1 MNALTARPNT
11 VAVAVVAVIVAA
23 GLTDPVWV
31 DAAVIIGIQALIALS
46 VGLSFGQAG
55 LLSLAQAPFAA
66 IGAYATGILTV
77 KLGWS
82 PWPGLALAIVL
93 PTLLGYVLARLVIR
107 LEPLAVALA
116 TLALAAIL
124 EVLIRNW
131 DSVTGGYMGLTGVP
145 PLDWA
150 GEPRRYL
157 WLVLL
162 TICLVVFVY
171 ENLMRS
177 RFGRALNTIRHDR
190 ARAMADGVP
199 VVALSSAAF
208 GLSATFAGL
217 AGWLYAHY
225 VSYLG
230 PGDLGT
236 HLSISVVLMA
246 VIGGASYV
254 LGPLVGAVVLG
265 VLMRM
270 LPAQEL
276 QGLFYGF
283 TLIVILLVA
292 RDGVLGLLAPWVP
305 RRKVRASHDTPSA
318 SVTSGITADAPASAA
333 VAVPAVPDNGSAR

>member
-1 MNALTARPNT
+1 MNALRSRPNT
-11 VAVAVVAVIVAA
+11 LAVTVVAIVIAV
-23 GLTDPVWV
+23 GLSDPVWV
-31 DAAVIIGIQALIALS
+31 DAAVIIGIHALIALS

-77 KLGWS
+77 RLGW
-82 PWPGLALAIVL
+82 PPLTGLALAVIL
-93 PTLLGYVLARLVIR
+93 PTALGYVLARLVIR

-124 EVLIRNW
+124 EVWTRNW
-131 DSVTGGYMGLTGVP
+131 DSMTGGYMGLTGIP

-150 GEPRRYL
+150 TEPRQYL
-157 WLVLL
+157 WLVLFA
-162 TICLVVFVY
+162 ICAVVFVY
-171 ENLMRS
+171 ENLLAS

-208 GLSATFAGL
+208 GLSATFAGV

-292 RDGVLGLLAPWVP
+292 RDGVLGLVAPLVV
-305 RRKVRASHDTPSA
+305 RRRARA
-318 SVTSGITADAPASAA
+318 ARADAPMDERTPTADTPAAA
-333 VAVPAVPDNGSAR
+333 VVVASPASGNGAPR